1 MKEMHFKIKLEKD
14 EDGMYVVTVPA
25 LPGCISQGKTENEAI
40 ENIKAAI
47 QVHLE
52 YLAEDGI
59 PIMKNKDMK
68 EIIIDISI

>member
-1 MKEMHFKIKLEKD
+1 MKWMHFKIKLEKD
-14 EDGMYVVTVPA
+14 EDGIYVATVPA

-59 PIMKNKDMK
+59 PITKSKDMK

>member
-1 MKEMHFKIKLEKD
+1 MHFKIKLEKD
-14 EDGMYVVTVPA
+14 EDGVYIATVPA

-40 ENIKAAI
+40 KNIKAAI

-59 PIMKNKDMK
+59 PI
-68 EIIIDISI
+68 I

>member
-1 MKEMHFKIKLEKD
+1 MKKMHFKIKLEKD
-14 EDGMYVVTVPA
+14 EDGVYIATVPA

-40 ENIKAAI
+40 KNIKAAI

-59 PIMKNKDMK
+59 PI
-68 EIIIDISI
+68 I

>member
-1 MKEMHFKIKLEKD
+1 MHFKIKLKKD
-14 EDGMYVVTVPA
+14 EDGIYVATVPA

-40 ENIKAAI
+40 ENIKSAI

-52 YLAEDGI
+52 FLAEDGI
-59 PIMKNKDMK
+59 PISKGKDMK